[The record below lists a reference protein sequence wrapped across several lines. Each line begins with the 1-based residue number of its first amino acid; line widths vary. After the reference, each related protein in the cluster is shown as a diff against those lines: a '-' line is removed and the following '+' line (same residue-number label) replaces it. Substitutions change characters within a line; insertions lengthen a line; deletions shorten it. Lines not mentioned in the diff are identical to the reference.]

1 MAVSSPNELMADATC
16 FTCLED
22 RQTGAIIISL
32 LVQILQHYNPM
43 ASSDVDTLMADA
55 VCFTCLEPR
64 QMAAVQLQ
72 LLGQIADSVANGGIV
87 QCGAVDP
94 VADPGVPCALYYN
107 TVTSDLFYWDDGAGV
122 WYPLVT

>member
-32 LVQILQHYNPM
+32 LVQILQSYDPM

-55 VCFTCLEPR
+55 VCYTCLEPR
-64 QMAAVQLQ
+64 QMGAIQLQ
-72 LLGQIADSVANGGIV
+72 LLGQIYEAMLEAGRV
-87 QCGAVDP
+87 QCGPADP
-94 VADPGVPCALYYN
+94 VADPGSTCALYYN
-107 TVTSDLFYWDDGAGV
+107 TTTSDLFYWDDGAGV
-122 WYPLVT
+122 WYTLIT